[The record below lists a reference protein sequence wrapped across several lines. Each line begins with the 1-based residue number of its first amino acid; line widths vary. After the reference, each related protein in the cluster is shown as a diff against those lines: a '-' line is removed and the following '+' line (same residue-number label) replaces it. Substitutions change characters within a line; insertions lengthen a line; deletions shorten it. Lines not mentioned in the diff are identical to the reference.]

1 MSDELN
7 KMDQER
13 EAAAAKALEAKDQE
27 SSSVNIDT
35 SDKAEA
41 MTAAV
46 NSKGLG
52 RVNMDDF
59 GPEIARPTDQVLGW
73 HVLDLKT
80 LPSLG
85 KFYPANTVIKI
96 RSARAAEIRH
106 FSTMDESNYID
117 MEEKL
122 NSIVES
128 CSQFTTGGD
137 KRLSYKDILEEDRI
151 ILLLSIR
158 DLSFPEPENKLM
170 LKGKTEKT
178 KKSVDIEL
186 SVKNLVPSVID
197 SQIENYYSNKE
208 RTYVIKTKS
217 AGTLRMKPPTIG
229 IMQEITA
236 YLKDR
241 QEKDQ
246 DFDKAFVQV
255 LPYMQPDWR
264 TLSLNKIFQMELEYK
279 GWDEKKFMV
288 VYRLAERMKIGVSTE
303 LETTFDGET
312 VKAPLD
318 FPGGIKS
325 LFIIS
330 DLAGELL

>member
-13 EAAAAKALEAKDQE
+13 EAAAAKALDAKD
-27 SSSVNIDT
+27 
-35 SDKAEA
+35 KANVDNTDASEKADA
-41 MTAAV
+41 MAAAV
-46 NSKGLG
+46 DKTGLG
-52 RVNMDDF
+52 RVNMDNF
-59 GPEIARPTDQVLGW
+59 GPEIARPTDEVLGW
-73 HVLDLKT
+73 HVLDLED
-80 LPSLG
+80 LPSKG
-85 KFYPANTVIKI
+85 KFYPADTIIKI
-96 RSARAAEIRH
+96 RSAKAAEIRH
-106 FSTMDESNYID
+106 FSTMDENNYID

-128 CSQFTTGGD
+128 CAQFNAGD
-137 KRLSYKDILEEDRI
+137 KRMSYKDILEEDRI

-158 DLSFPEPENKLM
+158 DLTFPEPENKLM

-178 KKSVDIEL
+178 KKTVDIEL
-186 SVKNLVPSVID
+186 AVKNLVPSVID
-197 SQIENYYSNKE
+197 DEIEKYYSSKE
-208 RTYVIKTKS
+208 RTYVIKTRS
-217 AGTLRMKPPTIG
+217 AGTIRMKPPTIG
-229 IMQEITA
+229 VMQEITQ

-246 DFDKAFVQV
+246 DFDKAFIQV
-255 LPYMQPDWR
+255 LPYMQSDWR
-264 TLSLNKIFQMELEYK
+264 TLNLNKIFQMEVEYK

-288 VYRLAERMKIGVSTE
+288 VYRLAERMKIGVQTE

-312 VKAPLD
+312 AKAPLD